1 MNGGE
6 ADKRRPSDPAQTG
19 AEEWHQYLYIPANTK
34 GWLRERWWH
43 VRGCGRWFKLDRN
56 THTHQV
62 KEVPEEDQWL

>member
-6 ADKRRPSDPAQTG
+6 ADKRRSSDPAQIS
-19 AEEWHQYLYIPANTK
+19 AEEWHQYLYSPANTK

-43 VRGCGRWFKLDRN
+43 IRGCRRWFKIDRN